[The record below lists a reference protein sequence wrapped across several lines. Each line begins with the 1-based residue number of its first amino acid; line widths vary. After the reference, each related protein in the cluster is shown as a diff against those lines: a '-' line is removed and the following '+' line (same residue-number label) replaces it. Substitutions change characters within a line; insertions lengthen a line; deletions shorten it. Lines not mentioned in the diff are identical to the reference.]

1 MYQPLLISI
10 NQSFRTGASR
20 RGVCSSNVV
29 HSCFETE
36 FTKVQYLTIKV
47 WSYYIITFFIV
58 TFNRLSWD
66 VWFMTC
72 LNSYFQSLIRSRI
85 RFRKTEN
92 AEPAAGVEIVS
103 GKQKTRNRRQE
114 PNLFGET
121 KNPERADGAEFVSG
135 KRKTGNRRPEPNSFP
150 GKKNWK
156 PLP

>member
-29 HSCFETE
+29 AVS
-36 FTKVQYLTIKV
+36 KRSSQNYLTIKV

-114 PNLFGET
+114 PNSFGET